1 MHTFD
6 LVMNVFRQ
14 AGPPV
19 PLHRWILRGIQLAIF
34 IAAGFFAF
42 LLRFDFGVPPTYR
55 LHLVTA
61 LAMWVLVKVPVF
73 QLLGLDRG
81 WWRYASVP
89 DLLRLAAGNV

>member
-1 MHTFD
+1 
-6 LVMNVFRQ
+6 
-14 AGPPV
+14 
-19 PLHRWILRGIQLAIF
+19 
-34 IAAGFFAF
+34 
-42 LLRFDFGVPPTYR
+42 VPPTYR
-55 LHLVTA
+55 LHLATA